1 MTPIEVQETQ
11 TIEVRILERAV
22 DVAEEEVATSIILMP
37 KRMLR
42 LLEKTQLK
50 TSSSTMS
57 QIQEEVVVVE
67 AAEGEATEVVV
78 ATEEKE
84 VGENLDRTEITIR
97 MLLTLSPSINQ
108 RLHRQWQLTMAI
120 TSLIDRSNRHRRS
133 IQDPKTDLLDL

>member
-67 AAEGEATEVVV
+67 VAEGEATEVVV

>member
-78 ATEEKE
+78 DTEEKE
-84 VGENLDRTEITIR
+84 VGENLDRTETTIR

>member
-22 DVAEEEVATSIILMP
+22 DVAEEEVATSTILMP

>member
-22 DVAEEEVATSIILMP
+22 DVAEEEVATSTILMP

-84 VGENLDRTEITIR
+84 VGENLDRTETTIR
-97 MLLTLSPSINQ
+97 MLLTPSPSINQ

-120 TSLIDRSNRHRRS
+120 TSLIDQSNRHRRS

>member
-22 DVAEEEVATSIILMP
+22 DVAEEEVATSTILMP

-84 VGENLDRTEITIR
+84 VGENLDRTETTIR

-120 TSLIDRSNRHRRS
+120 TSLIDQSNRHRRS